1 MLKPIKLNP
10 EFKEIIWG
18 GNKLKTDYN
27 KVSDLK
33 NIAESWELTVRNDGM
48 NTICGGEFDG
58 LTMKEYIDK
67 NGFSVVTDKKLDRF
81 PLLIKFIIIP
91 FMALHLMP
99 VWIYLG
105 GVIPAV
111 LSYKNIYY
119 AITNKA
125 LYISAGAFK
134 QVFERRDLN
143 DIANITMRKGF
154 WDNILDLG
162 DINITF
168 KNSSEQYPLTRN
180 GFPLHNIWEYIEV
193 YKLLLETATKT
204 SNDETNRQIQ
214 K

>member
-1 MLKPIKLNP
+1 MNINANLGLFTIIPEDEKVLWHGKPHKICLFLESIFNRMMP
-10 EFKEIIWG
+10 IAICWG
-18 GNKLKTDYN
+18 LF
-27 KVSDLK
+27 DLIFMIFWISA
-33 NIAESWELTVRNDGM
+33 NS
-48 NTICGGEFDG
+48 
-58 LTMKEYIDK
+58 
-67 NGFSVVTDKKLDRF
+67 

-143 DIANITMRKGF
+143 DIANITMRRGF

-180 GFPLHNIWEYIEV
+180 GFPLHNIWEYLKV